1 MKLIKN
7 EKNEKG
13 QVVLEFQVEKDVFD
27 AAVEKQ
33 YRKEVKNINVPGFR
47 KGKAPRSVIEKMYG
61 KGAFYE
67 GAFNALLPDA
77 YEAAVKE
84 AALEV
89 VGQPEF
95 DVVSCDDNGVV
106 FSAVV
111 YIKPDV
117 QIDGYLG
124 IEVAKEVAPVTEEE
138 IDNEIFG
145 VRNRNSRETDVT
157 DRAAQNGDTAT
168 IDFEGFCDGVP
179 FEGGKG
185 TDYPLELGSNSFI
198 PGFEDQIVG
207 HNVADSFDVNVTFP
221 TEYHAPDLAGK
232 AATFKVT
239 VKKLQKIELPELDDE
254 FVKDVSEFDTV
265 DAYRADWKAKL
276 EKQHE
281 DRANAAFENDLMN
294 VLMEKLVADI
304 PEPMFIEET
313 ENFVRD
319 YDNRLRM
326 QGLDLNTYF
335 KYTGLTL
342 EKLREQM
349 RPQAETQV
357 KCRLALEKIAALEN
371 LAPTEEEINEEYAN
385 IAKAY
390 NMEVDQVKG
399 MVAPDAIVADMKV
412 KKAMELV
419 KEKAVVKAKKA
430 TKSTKTTKAAAE
442 KKAADSE
449 TTATKTT
456 AAKTTKSTATK
467 STAKSTTATK
477 STKTSTTTKST
488 TASKTTKAKKET
500 ASKTETTE
508 ETASK

>member
-1 MKLIKN
+1 MTIMKN

-13 QVVLEFQVEKDVFD
+13 QIVLEFKVEKDVFD
-27 AAVEKQ
+27 AAVEKE

-67 GAFNALLPDA
+67 GAFNAILPGAFD
-77 YEAAVKE
+77 EAVKE

-95 DVVSCDDNGVV
+95 DVVSCDENGVV

-111 YIKPDV
+111 YVKPEVEIKD
-117 QIDGYLG
+117 YFG
-124 IEVAKEVAPVTEEE
+124 IEAVREVAPVTEEE

-157 DRAAQNGDTAT
+157 YRAAENGDTAT
-168 IDFEGFCDGVP
+168 IDFEGFADGVP

-185 TDYPLELGSNSFI
+185 TDYALELGSGTFI

-207 HNVADSFDVNVTFP
+207 HNVGDAFDVNVTFP
-221 TEYHAPDLAGK
+221 EEYHAADLAGK
-232 AATFKVT
+232 PAVFKVT
-239 VKKLQKIELPELDDE
+239 LNKLQKIELPELDDE

-265 DAYRADWKAKL
+265 DEYRADWKAKL

-281 DRANAAFENDLMN
+281 DSANAAFENEIMTALMG
-294 VLMEKLVADI
+294 KLVADI
-304 PEPMFIEET
+304 PEPMFVEET

-349 RPQAETQV
+349 RPQAENQV
-357 KCRLALEKIAALEN
+357 KCRLALEKIAELEN
-371 LAPTEEEINEEYAN
+371 IVPTDDEVAEEYAT

-390 NMEVDQVKG
+390 NMDVEEVKSII
-399 MVAPDAIVADMKV
+399 VADAIIADMKV

-419 KEKAVVKAKKA
+419 KEKAIAVAKA
-430 TKSTKTTKAAAE
+430 TDAE
-442 KKAADSE
+442 
-449 TTATKTT
+449 
-456 AAKTTKSTATK
+456 
-467 STAKSTTATK
+467 
-477 STKTSTTTKST
+477 
-488 TASKTTKAKKET
+488 
-500 ASKTETTE
+500 
-508 ETASK
+508 

>member
-13 QVVLEFQVEKDVFD
+13 QFVLEFQVDKALFD
-27 AAVEKQ
+27 AAVEKE
-33 YRKEVKNINVPGFR
+33 YRKEVKNITVPGFR
-47 KGKAPRSVIEKMYG
+47 KGKAPRSVVERMYG
-61 KGAFYE
+61 KGVFYE

-84 AALEV
+84 AALDV

-111 YIKPDV
+111 YVKPDV
-117 QIDGYLG
+117 EIKDYLG
-124 IEVAKEVAPVTEEE
+124 IEVAREVAPVTEEE
-138 IDNEIFG
+138 IENEIFG

-157 DRAAQNGDTAT
+157 DRAAENGDTAT
-168 IDFEGFCDGVP
+168 IDFEGFADGVA

-207 HNVADSFDVNVTFP
+207 HNVGDSFDVNVTFP
-221 TEYHAPDLAGK
+221 AEYHAPDLAGK
-232 AATFKVT
+232 EAVFKVT
-239 VKKLQKIELPELDDE
+239 LNKLQKIELPELDDE

-281 DRANAAFENDLMN
+281 ERADAAFENDLMKI
-294 VLMEKLVADI
+294 LMEKLVADI
-304 PEPMFIEET
+304 PEPMFVEET

-342 EKLREQM
+342 ETLREQM
-349 RPQAETQV
+349 RPQAENQV

-371 LAPTEEEINEEYAN
+371 IVPTEDEINEEYAS

-390 NMEVDQVKG
+390 NMEADQVKT
-399 MVAPDAIVADMKV
+399 MVAADAIVADMKV

-419 KEKAVVKAKKA
+419 KEKAVITKKKA
-430 TKSTKTTKAAAE
+430 TKSSSTK
-442 KKAADSE
+442 S
-449 TTATKTT
+449 T
-456 AAKTTKSTATK
+456 AAKSTATK
-467 STAKSTTATK
+467 STS
-477 STKTSTTTKST
+477 TKST
-488 TASKTTKAKKET
+488 TAKSTSTKSTSTKSTSAKSTSTKATTATKTTKAKKDAEQPKE
-500 ASKTETTE
+500 ADKKE
-508 ETASK
+508 ETASN

>member
-1 MKLIKN
+1 MTIMKN

-13 QVVLEFQVEKDVFD
+13 QIVLEFKVEKDVFD
-27 AAVEKQ
+27 AAVEKE

-67 GAFNALLPDA
+67 GAFNAILPGAFD
-77 YEAAVKE
+77 EAVKE

-95 DVVSCDDNGVV
+95 DVVSCDENGVV

-111 YIKPDV
+111 YVKPEVEIKD
-117 QIDGYLG
+117 YFG
-124 IEVAKEVAPVTEEE
+124 IEAVREVAPVTEEE

-157 DRAAQNGDTAT
+157 DRAAENGDTAT
-168 IDFEGFCDGVP
+168 IDFEGFADGVP

-185 TDYPLELGSNSFI
+185 TDYALELGSGTFI

-207 HNVADSFDVNVTFP
+207 HNVGDAFDVNVTFP
-221 TEYHAPDLAGK
+221 EEYHAADLAGK
-232 AATFKVT
+232 PAVFKVT
-239 VKKLQKIELPELDDE
+239 LNKLQKIELPELDDE

-265 DAYRADWKAKL
+265 DEYRADWKAKL

-281 DRANAAFENDLMN
+281 DSANAAFENEIMTALMG
-294 VLMEKLVADI
+294 KLVADI
-304 PEPMFIEET
+304 PEPMFVEET

-349 RPQAETQV
+349 RPQAENQV
-357 KCRLALEKIAALEN
+357 KCRLALEKIAELEN
-371 LAPTEEEINEEYAN
+371 IVPTDDEVAEEYAT

-390 NMEVDQVKG
+390 NMDVEEVKSII
-399 MVAPDAIVADMKV
+399 VADAIIADMKV

-419 KEKAVVKAKKA
+419 KEKAIAVAKA
-430 TKSTKTTKAAAE
+430 TDAE
-442 KKAADSE
+442 
-449 TTATKTT
+449 
-456 AAKTTKSTATK
+456 
-467 STAKSTTATK
+467 
-477 STKTSTTTKST
+477 
-488 TASKTTKAKKET
+488 
-500 ASKTETTE
+500 
-508 ETASK
+508 

>member
-1 MKLIKN
+1 MTILKN
-7 EKNEKG
+7 EKNEQG
-13 QVVLEFQVEKDVFD
+13 QVVLEFKVEKDVFD
-27 AAVEKQ
+27 AAVEKE
-33 YRKEVKNINVPGFR
+33 YRKEVKNITVPGFR

-67 GAFNALLPDA
+67 GAFNAILPGAFD
-77 YEAAVKE
+77 EAVKE

-95 DVVSCDDNGVV
+95 DVVSCDENGVV

-111 YIKPDV
+111 YIKPEVEIKD
-117 QIDGYLG
+117 YFG
-124 IEVAKEVAPVTEEE
+124 IEAVREVAPVTEEE

-157 DRAAQNGDTAT
+157 DRAAENGDTAT
-168 IDFEGFCDGVP
+168 IDFEGFADGVP

-185 TDYPLELGSNSFI
+185 TDYALELGSNTFI

-207 HNVADSFDVNVTFP
+207 HNVGDAFDVNVTFP
-221 TEYHAPDLAGK
+221 EEYHAADLAGK
-232 AATFKVT
+232 PAVFKVT
-239 VKKLQKIELPELDDE
+239 LNKLQKIELPELDDE

-265 DAYRADWKAKL
+265 DEYRADWKAKL

-281 DRANAAFENDLMN
+281 DSANAAFENEIMT
-294 VLMEKLVADI
+294 VLMGKLVADI
-304 PEPMFIEET
+304 PEPMYVEET

-357 KCRLALEKIAALEN
+357 KCRLALEKIAELEN
-371 LAPTEEEINEEYAN
+371 IVPTDDEVAEEYAT

-390 NMEVDQVKG
+390 NMDVEKVQSIIAV
-399 MVAPDAIVADMKV
+399 DAITADMKV

-419 KEKAVVKAKKA
+419 KEKAIPVA
-430 TKSTKTTKAAAE
+430 
-442 KKAADSE
+442 KAADAE
-449 TTATKTT
+449 
-456 AAKTTKSTATK
+456 
-467 STAKSTTATK
+467 
-477 STKTSTTTKST
+477 
-488 TASKTTKAKKET
+488 
-500 ASKTETTE
+500 
-508 ETASK
+508 

>member
-1 MKLIKN
+1 MTITKN

-13 QVVLEFQVEKDVFD
+13 QVVLEFKVEKDVFD
-27 AAVEKQ
+27 AAVEKE
-33 YRKEVKNINVPGFR
+33 YRKEVKNITVPGFR

-67 GAFNALLPDA
+67 GAFNAILPGAFD
-77 YEAAVKE
+77 EAVKE

-111 YIKPDV
+111 YIKPEVEIKD
-117 QIDGYLG
+117 YFG
-124 IEVAKEVAPVTEEE
+124 IEAVREVAPVTEEE

-157 DRAAQNGDTAT
+157 DRAAENGDTAT
-168 IDFEGFCDGVP
+168 IDFEGFADGVP

-185 TDYPLELGSNSFI
+185 TDYALELGSNTFI

-207 HNVADSFDVNVTFP
+207 HNVGDAFDVNVTFP
-221 TEYHAPDLAGK
+221 EEYHAADLAGK
-232 AATFKVT
+232 PAVFKVT
-239 VKKLQKIELPELDDE
+239 LNKLQKIELPELDDE

-265 DAYRADWKAKL
+265 DEYRADWKAKL

-281 DRANAAFENDLMN
+281 DSANAAFENEIMT
-294 VLMEKLVADI
+294 VLMSKLTADI
-304 PEPMFIEET
+304 PEPMFVEET

-349 RPQAETQV
+349 RPQAENQV
-357 KCRLALEKIAALEN
+357 KCRLALEKIAELEN
-371 LAPTEEEINEEYAN
+371 ILPTDEEIAEEYAS

-390 NMEVDQVKG
+390 NMDVEQVKDLIA
-399 MVAPDAIVADMKV
+399 VDAITADMKV
-412 KKAMELV
+412 KKAMDLV
-419 KEKAVVKAKKA
+419 KEKAIPVA
-430 TKSTKTTKAAAE
+430 
-442 KKAADSE
+442 KAADAE
-449 TTATKTT
+449 
-456 AAKTTKSTATK
+456 
-467 STAKSTTATK
+467 
-477 STKTSTTTKST
+477 
-488 TASKTTKAKKET
+488 
-500 ASKTETTE
+500 
-508 ETASK
+508 

>member
-1 MKLIKN
+1 MTIMKN

-13 QVVLEFQVEKDVFD
+13 QIVLEFKVEKDVFD
-27 AAVEKQ
+27 AAVEKE

-67 GAFNALLPDA
+67 GAFNAILPGAFD
-77 YEAAVKE
+77 EAVKE

-95 DVVSCDDNGVV
+95 DVVSCDENGVV

-111 YIKPDV
+111 YIKPEVEIKD
-117 QIDGYLG
+117 YFG
-124 IEVAKEVAPVTEEE
+124 IEAVREVAPVTEEE
-138 IDNEIFG
+138 IENEIFG

-157 DRAAQNGDTAT
+157 DRAAENGDTAT
-168 IDFEGFCDGVP
+168 IDFEGFADGVP

-185 TDYPLELGSNSFI
+185 TDYALELGSNTFI

-207 HNVADSFDVNVTFP
+207 HNVGDAFDVNVTFP
-221 TEYHAPDLAGK
+221 EEYHAADLAGK
-232 AATFKVT
+232 PAVFKVT
-239 VKKLQKIELPELDDE
+239 LNKLQKIELPELDDE
-254 FVKDVSEFDTV
+254 FVKDVSEVDTV
-265 DAYRADWKAKL
+265 DEYRADWKAKL

-281 DRANAAFENDLMN
+281 DSANAAFENEIMT
-294 VLMEKLVADI
+294 VLMGKLVADI
-304 PEPMFIEET
+304 PEPMFVEET

-357 KCRLALEKIAALEN
+357 KCRLALEKIAELEN
-371 LAPTEEEINEEYAN
+371 IVPTDDEVAEEYET

-390 NMEVDQVKG
+390 NMDVEQVKKLIA
-399 MVAPDAIVADMKV
+399 VDAITADMKV
-412 KKAMELV
+412 KKAMDLV
-419 KEKAVVKAKKA
+419 KEKAIPVA
-430 TKSTKTTKAAAE
+430 
-442 KKAADSE
+442 KAADAE
-449 TTATKTT
+449 
-456 AAKTTKSTATK
+456 
-467 STAKSTTATK
+467 
-477 STKTSTTTKST
+477 
-488 TASKTTKAKKET
+488 
-500 ASKTETTE
+500 
-508 ETASK
+508 

>member
-1 MKLIKN
+1 MTIMKN

-13 QVVLEFQVEKDVFD
+13 QIVLEFKVEKDVFD
-27 AAVEKQ
+27 AAVEKE

-67 GAFNALLPDA
+67 GAFNAILPGAFD
-77 YEAAVKE
+77 EAVKE

-95 DVVSCDDNGVV
+95 DVVSCDENGVV

-111 YIKPDV
+111 YIKPEVEIKD
-117 QIDGYLG
+117 YFG
-124 IEVAKEVAPVTEEE
+124 IEAVREVAPVTEEE
-138 IDNEIFG
+138 IENEIFG

-157 DRAAQNGDTAT
+157 DRAAENGDTAT
-168 IDFEGFCDGVP
+168 IDFEGFADGVP

-185 TDYPLELGSNSFI
+185 TDYALELGSNTFI

-207 HNVADSFDVNVTFP
+207 HNVGDAFDVNVTFP
-221 TEYHAPDLAGK
+221 EEYHAADLAGK
-232 AATFKVT
+232 PAVFKVT
-239 VKKLQKIELPELDDE
+239 LNKLQKIELPELDDE

-265 DAYRADWKAKL
+265 DEYRADWKAKL

-281 DRANAAFENDLMN
+281 DSANAAFENEIMT
-294 VLMEKLVADI
+294 VLMGKLVADI
-304 PEPMFIEET
+304 PEPMFVEET

-357 KCRLALEKIAALEN
+357 KCRLALEKIAELEN
-371 LAPTEEEINEEYAN
+371 IVPTDDEVAEEYET

-390 NMEVDQVKG
+390 NMDVEQVKNLIA
-399 MVAPDAIVADMKV
+399 VDAITADMKV

-419 KEKAVVKAKKA
+419 KEKAIPVA
-430 TKSTKTTKAAAE
+430 
-442 KKAADSE
+442 KAADAE
-449 TTATKTT
+449 
-456 AAKTTKSTATK
+456 
-467 STAKSTTATK
+467 
-477 STKTSTTTKST
+477 
-488 TASKTTKAKKET
+488 
-500 ASKTETTE
+500 
-508 ETASK
+508 

>member
-1 MKLIKN
+1 MTITKN
-7 EKNEKG
+7 EKNEQG
-13 QVVLEFQVEKDVFD
+13 QVVLEFKVEKDVFD
-27 AAVEKQ
+27 AAVEKE

-67 GAFNALLPDA
+67 GAFNAILPGAFD
-77 YEAAVKE
+77 EAVKE

-95 DVVSCDDNGVV
+95 DVVSCDENGVV

-111 YIKPDV
+111 YVKPEVEIKD
-117 QIDGYLG
+117 YFG
-124 IEVAKEVAPVTEEE
+124 IEAVREVAPVTEEE

-157 DRAAQNGDTAT
+157 DRAAENGDTAT
-168 IDFEGFCDGVP
+168 IDFEGFADGVP

-185 TDYPLELGSNSFI
+185 TDYALELGSNTFI

-207 HNVADSFDVNVTFP
+207 HNVGDAFDVNVTFP
-221 TEYHAPDLAGK
+221 EEYHAADLAGK
-232 AATFKVT
+232 PAVFKVT
-239 VKKLQKIELPELDDE
+239 LNKLQKIELPELDDE

-265 DAYRADWKAKL
+265 DEYRADWKAKL

-281 DRANAAFENDLMN
+281 DSANAAFENDLMKA
-294 VLMEKLVADI
+294 LMDKLVAEI
-304 PEPMFIEET
+304 PEPMFVEET

-335 KYTGLTL
+335 KYTGMTL

-349 RPQAETQV
+349 RPQAESQV
-357 KCRLALEKIAALEN
+357 KCRLALEKIAELEN
-371 LAPTEEEINEEYAN
+371 IVPTEAEVEEEYAT

-390 NMEVDQVKG
+390 NMDADKVKA
-399 MVAPDAIVADMKV
+399 MIASDAIMADMKV

-419 KEKAVVKAKKA
+419 KEKAVIV
-430 TKSTKTTKAAAE
+430 
-442 KKAADSE
+442 
-449 TTATKTT
+449 
-456 AAKTTKSTATK
+456 
-467 STAKSTTATK
+467 AKSAD
-477 STKTSTTTKST
+477 
-488 TASKTTKAKKET
+488 AE
-500 ASKTETTE
+500 
-508 ETASK
+508 

>member
-1 MKLIKN
+1 MTLTKN

-13 QVVLEFQVEKDVFD
+13 QIVLEFQVEKDIFD

-33 YRKEVKNINVPGFR
+33 YRKEVKGMTVPGFR

-61 KGAFYE
+61 KGVFYE
-67 GAFNALLPDA
+67 GAFNAILPGA
-77 YEAAVKE
+77 YEDAVKE
-84 AALEV
+84 AALDI

-111 YIKPDV
+111 YIKPEVEIKD
-117 QIDGYLG
+117 YLG

-138 IDNEIFG
+138 IENEIFG
-145 VRNRNSRETDVT
+145 VRNRNSRETDIT
-157 DRAAQNGDTAT
+157 DRAAENGDTAT
-168 IDFEGFCDGVP
+168 IDFEGFTDGVA

-185 TDYPLELGSNSFI
+185 NDYPLELGSNSFI

-207 HNVADSFDVNVTFP
+207 HNVGDSFDVNVTFP
-221 TEYHAPDLAGK
+221 TEYHAPDLARK
-232 AATFKVT
+232 EAVFKVT
-239 VKKLQKIELPELDDE
+239 LNKLQKIELPELDDE
-254 FVKDVSEFDTV
+254 FVKDVSEFDSV

-281 DRANAAFENDLMN
+281 ERANAAFENDIMK
-294 VLMEKLVADI
+294 VLTEKLVADI
-304 PEPMFIEET
+304 PEPMFVEET

-326 QGLDLNTYF
+326 QGLDLKTYF

-349 RPQAETQV
+349 RPQAENQV
-357 KCRLALEKIAALEN
+357 KCRLALEKIASLEN
-371 LAPTEEEINEEYAN
+371 IVPTDTEVEEEYAT

-390 NMEVDQVKG
+390 NMEVEQVKT
-399 MVAPDAIVADMKV
+399 MVAPDAIIADMKV

-419 KEKAVVKAKKA
+419 KEKAVIVAKP
-430 TKSTKTTKAAAE
+430 AE
-442 KKAADSE
+442 ES
-449 TTATKTT
+449 
-456 AAKTTKSTATK
+456 
-467 STAKSTTATK
+467 
-477 STKTSTTTKST
+477 
-488 TASKTTKAKKET
+488 ASN
-500 ASKTETTE
+500 
-508 ETASK
+508 